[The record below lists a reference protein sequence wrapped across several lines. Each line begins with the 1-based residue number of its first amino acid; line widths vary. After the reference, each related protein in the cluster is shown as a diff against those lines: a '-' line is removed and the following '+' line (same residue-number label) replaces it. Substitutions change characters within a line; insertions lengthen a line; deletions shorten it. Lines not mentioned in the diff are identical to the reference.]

1 MLSYNGY
8 YNIINSANIK
18 KKLSQYRKNYANID
32 IGLFIF
38 ILAEFMI
45 LYCKD
50 SLGCT
55 DNNNKELI
63 NNISYKL
70 IKIFKEKKNSE
81 YESRVEI
88 CEH

>member
-1 MLSYNGY
+1 
-8 YNIINSANIK
+8 
-18 KKLSQYRKNYANID
+18 
-32 IGLFIF
+32 
-38 ILAEFMI
+38 MI

>member
-1 MLSYNGY
+1 
-8 YNIINSANIK
+8 
-18 KKLSQYRKNYANID
+18 
-32 IGLFIF
+32 
-38 ILAEFMI
+38 MI

-88 CEH
+88 CEHWNWQILLLAFHFFLLL